1 MILSDKKLPVILR
14 VRMAHVYKT
23 KQSSIRGP
31 KCVNRVYLGS
41 RSVAAVGIR
50 ILAGVHVNRRSSII
64 IAVSLG
70 LGLSVTF
77 APDILRS
84 LPELLSHTLS
94 SGIATGG
101 TRVLVPNTVFPGE
114 RCLVSA
120 AARMPAC
127 ILSVACSS
135 FALQSHAASW
145 TSLFEMEQ
153 DLKMT
158 NWNRREFI
166 QISAASFF
174 LNKLR
179 TEGMSGPPARISE
192 SGKTVRVEGANYA
205 WEWSQETD
213 RFRILDKQGNAA
225 GVQCA
230 PACGGRAARG
240 AKRGP
245 GAPSRA
251 GWQAISSRATA

>member
-114 RCLVSA
+114 RCLDPRPRGCRLA
-120 AARMPAC
+120 FFLLRAR
-127 ILSVACSS
+127 LSRYNPTPLLGFHSS
-135 FALQSHAASW
+135 
-145 TSLFEMEQ
+145 
-153 DLKMT
+153 K
-158 NWNRREFI
+158 WNR
-166 QISAASFF
+166 
-174 LNKLR
+174 
-179 TEGMSGPPARISE
+179 T
-192 SGKTVRVEGANYA
+192 
-205 WEWSQETD
+205 
-213 RFRILDKQGNAA
+213 
-225 GVQCA
+225 
-230 PACGGRAARG
+230 
-240 AKRGP
+240 
-245 GAPSRA
+245 
-251 GWQAISSRATA
+251 